1 MIVDT
6 MLKDSDIPRFAARRT
21 RRPYSADTKA
31 ELLAAC
37 NAPGASIPA
46 VVSANGM
53 NANVLHRW
61 LKESSQPRLPIG
73 SGTSTGATNVDIAG
87 QSAPSFIALPLLTK
101 SPEPVEREIKVEVR
115 NGGLVMTITWP
126 MSAASEF
133 GGWSASVL
141 K

>member
-1 MIVDT
+1 
-6 MLKDSDIPRFAARRT
+6 MLKDSDTPRYAVRRT
-21 RRPYSADTKA
+21 KRTYSAQTKA

-37 NAPGASIPA
+37 SAPGASIAA
-46 VVSANGM
+46 VASAHGM

-61 LKESSQPRLPIG
+61 LKESSPSRSSIG
-73 SGTSTGATNVDIAG
+73 GGADTCVTGTDIAD

-101 SPEPVEREIKVEVR
+101 PADPVEREIKVEVR
-115 NGGLVMTITWP
+115 KGGMVMTVAWP

-133 GGWSASVL
+133 ACWSVCVL